1 LVTKDVNLEI
11 IIWGAQKGR
20 NENTDEKIQEKISH
34 AGELGGG
41 RVNTLET
48 GEKEYSQPTEYKGR
62 NRSRCRKKVRDRGA
76 LTNCRA
82 QTDGQIRTARK
93 SERPKSTHALSSV
106 DGQTSQDS
114 NRNRETEG
122 H

>member
-1 LVTKDVNLEI
+1 MAEGALEKANRIITTIHTLVTKDVNLEI

-62 NRSRCRKKVRDRGA
+62 NRSRCQRKVRERG
-76 LTNCRA
+76 
-82 QTDGQIRTARK
+82 
-93 SERPKSTHALSSV
+93 
-106 DGQTSQDS
+106 TSQD
-114 NRNRETEG
+114 RKRK
-122 H
+122 